1 MSVRS
6 SLTGRFAEITVGTGD
21 AAVVFHLPK
30 VLLCNSSTY
39 FKAALNN
46 GFSETATQSICL
58 DDEDP
63 EVFRTYA
70 AWLFEHE
77 VCQAMDEIA
86 CFESHMFQVYIFA
99 DKRGIIGLANDVVTK
114 LCSFWCVQDIS
125 MSITTEYLPQL
136 SSSCTLY
143 QMTLD
148 SMILESR
155 GVDKKNDEDF
165 WQDFVDQPKGV
176 LVDLFKKENLFPA
189 SFQGLYCCFKS
200 ICHYHVHDDEAEK
213 DACIEEVEAGRN
225 VFRYYD
231 GPSKQI
237 DWKW

>member
-1 MSVRS
+1 M
-6 SLTGRFAEITVGTGD
+6 FN
-21 AAVVFHLPK
+21 LPK

-46 GFSETATQSICL
+46 GFSETATQSISL
-58 DDEDP
+58 DDESP

-77 VCQAMDEIA
+77 ICQNVEQLA

-99 DKRGIIGLANDVVTK
+99 DKRGIIGLPNDVVTK
-114 LCSFWCVQDIS
+114 LSSFWCDQNIS
-125 MSITTEYLPQL
+125 MGVTTEYLPQL

-148 SMILESR
+148 SMILELRAS
-155 GVDKKNDEDF
+155 DKDNDDGF
-165 WQDFVDQPKGV
+165 WQNFVDHPKVV
-176 LVDLFKKENLFPA
+176 LVDLFKKENMFPA
-189 SFQGLYCCFKS
+189 SFQGFYGCFKS
-200 ICHYHVHDDEAEK
+200 ICHYHVHDDKTEE

-225 VFRYYD
+225 VFSHYD

-237 DWKW
+237 DWEW

>member
-6 SLTGRFAEITVGTGD
+6 SLTGPFAEITVGTGD
-21 AAVVFHLPK
+21 AAVVFNLPK

-46 GFSETATQSICL
+46 GFSETATQSISL
-58 DDEDP
+58 DDESP

-77 VCQAMDEIA
+77 ICQNVEQLA

-99 DKRGIIGLANDVVTK
+99 DKRGIIGLPNDVVTK
-114 LCSFWCVQDIS
+114 LCSFWCDQNIGMGV
-125 MSITTEYLPQL
+125 TTEYLPQL

-148 SMILESR
+148 SMILELRAS
-155 GVDKKNDEDF
+155 DKDNDD
-165 WQDFVDQPKGV
+165 G
-176 LVDLFKKENLFPA
+176 
-189 SFQGLYCCFKS
+189 SFFSCFNS
-200 ICHYHVHDDEAEK
+200 ICYYHVHEDGDEK
-213 DACIEEVEAGRN
+213 KACIKKTEAGCN
-225 VFRYYD
+225 VSQYYN
-231 GPSKQI
+231 SSLTQVV
-237 DWKW
+237 WKW

>member
-6 SLTGRFAEITVGTGD
+6 SLTGPFAEITVGTGD
-21 AAVVFHLPK
+21 AAVVFNLPK

-46 GFSETATQSICL
+46 GFSETATQSISL
-58 DDEDP
+58 DDESP

-77 VCQAMDEIA
+77 ICQNVEQLA

-99 DKRGIIGLANDVVTK
+99 DKRGIIGLPNDVVTK
-114 LCSFWCVQDIS
+114 LCSFWCDQNIS
-125 MSITTEYLPQL
+125 MGVTTEYLPQL

-148 SMILESR
+148 SMILELRAS
-155 GVDKKNDEDF
+155 DKDNDDGF
-165 WQDFVDQPKGV
+165 WQGFVDHPKGV
-176 LVDLFKKENLFPA
+176 LVDLFKKENAFPA
-189 SFQGLYCCFKS
+189 SFQSFFSCFNS
-200 ICHYHVHDDEAEK
+200 ICYYHVHEDGDEK
-213 DACIEEVEAGRN
+213 KACIKKTEAGCN
-225 VFRYYD
+225 V
-231 GPSKQI
+231 S
-237 DWKW
+237 